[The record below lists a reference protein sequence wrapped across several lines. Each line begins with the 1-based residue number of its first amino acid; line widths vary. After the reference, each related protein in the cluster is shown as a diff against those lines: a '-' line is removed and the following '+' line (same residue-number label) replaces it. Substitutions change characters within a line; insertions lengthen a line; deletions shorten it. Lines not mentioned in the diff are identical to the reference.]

1 VIGQSIRLGKI
12 WGIPVGINASWFIVF
27 VLLTLSL
34 TSQFAHLHPR
44 WSPIYHYTIGI
55 ITSLLFF
62 ASVLLHELGHSAIA
76 LRKHIPIRSI
86 TLFVFGGIA
95 QLGKEPDRPLTEL
108 QIAIAGPIVSVVLSV
123 VFGMVGTL
131 AAGTSEG
138 VQTLGQ
144 WLGWINLSLALF
156 NLIPGF
162 PLDGGRVFR
171 ALVWGRT
178 GDFAR
183 ATRIAGGVGK
193 GVAYLFIMSG
203 IWIALGGA
211 LVDGLWITF
220 IGWFLLT
227 AAETNVQQVAL
238 KQALAGLRARDV
250 MTPDCPSVPD
260 HMSLSQL
267 VEDYLLLTG
276 RRCFLVTTDGQLL
289 GLITVHQV
297 KNIPHTDWP
306 HTSVRQAMVPLARLH
321 WVAPDAEVSEVLA
334 LMDDGDVGQV
344 PVVRDGQLLG
354 LIGRDHL
361 LRVIR
366 AHLEFRA

>member
-1 VIGQSIRLGKI
+1 VIGQSLRLGKI

-44 WSPIYHYTIGI
+44 WSPSYHYTIGVL
-55 ITSLLFF
+55 TSLLFF
-62 ASVLLHELGHSAIA
+62 TSVLLHELGHSAIA

-108 QIAIAGPIVSVVLSV
+108 QIAIAGPIVSFILSV

-144 WLGWINLSLALF
+144 WLGRINLSLALF
-156 NLIPGF
+156 NLLPGF

-171 ALVWGRT
+171 ALVWRRT
-178 GDFAR
+178 GDFAY

-211 LVDGLWITF
+211 LVDGLWITC

-227 AAETNVQQVAL
+227 AAEMNVQQVAL
-238 KQALAGLRARDV
+238 KQTLAGLHARDV
-250 MTPDCPSVPD
+250 MATDCPSVSES
-260 HMSLSQL
+260 MSLAQL
-267 VEDYLLLTG
+267 VEDHVLSTG

-297 KNIPHTDWP
+297 KSIPRAAWA
-306 HTSVRQAMVPLARLH
+306 HTSVRQAMIPVAQLRWVP
-321 WVAPDAEVSEVLA
+321 PDAEVSDVLT
-334 LMDDGDVGQV
+334 LMDEGDVGQV
-344 PVVRDGQLLG
+344 PVVRDGQILG

-366 AHLEFRA
+366 AHLELRA

>member
-1 VIGQSIRLGKI
+1 
-12 WGIPVGINASWFIVF
+12 
-27 VLLTLSL
+27 
-34 TSQFAHLHPR
+34 
-44 WSPIYHYTIGI
+44 
-55 ITSLLFF
+55 
-62 ASVLLHELGHSAIA
+62 

-138 VQTLGQ
+138 IQALGQ
-144 WLGWINLSLALF
+144 WLGRINLSLALF

-183 ATRIAGGVGK
+183 ATRIAGDVGK

-211 LVDGLWITF
+211 LVQGLWIAF

-267 VEDYLLLTG
+267 VKDYLLLTG